1 MTTELFCIDLTQEAA
16 AKTIADEFG
25 FVLCN
30 HAPPVDAGFYLCY
43 QDDLLFLAQGDSPKT
58 RVSVD
63 FCGGK
68 VAHRRHFGGGKGQ
81 DIAKAVGISSAYVPS
96 VVDATAGLG
105 RDSFVLATLGC
116 DVIAV
121 ERQPVVAALLKDGL
135 LRANIDDDVRPISE
149 RIHLVHDSSHR
160 WLTEAPEKPV
170 ADVIYLDPMFDHDP
184 KQKAAVKKDM
194 QAFRSVVG
202 QDADSDDLL
211 GPALAAAR
219 CRVVVKRA
227 RKAEPLNGQAPS
239 YSITGKSNRFDVY
252 VLAKVAAA
260 EK

>member
-1 MTTELFCIDLTQEAA
+1 MLNN
-16 AKTIADEFG
+16 DE
-25 FVLCN
+25 
-30 HAPPVDAGFYLCY
+30 PPKNAGFYLCY
-43 QDDLLFLAQGDSPKT
+43 QDDLLFLVQGDSPKT
-58 RVSVD
+58 RVFVD

-81 DIAKAVGISSAYVPS
+81 DIAKAVGISSAYVPT
-96 VVDATAGLG
+96 VIDATAGLG

-116 DVIAV
+116 QVTAI
-121 ERQPVVAALLKDGL
+121 ERQPVVAALLQDGL
-135 LRANIDDDVRPISE
+135 LRAQQDADVQPIAE
-149 RIHLVHDSSHR
+149 RIHLVHNSSHR
-160 WLTEAPEKPV
+160 WLTEAAEKPV

-194 QAFRSVVG
+194 QAFRTVVG
-202 QDADSDDLL
+202 QDSDSDDLL
-211 GPALAAAR
+211 GPALSAAR

-252 VLAKVAAA
+252 ALAKVAPA
-260 EK
+260 ED